1 MRLPRPRPLSP
12 AVPVAALADIALL
25 LVFFF
30 LLSTSYAPEGEPVD
44 LPRAEGLHE
53 APSDAACVIVQ
64 RRAGASRGDE
74 LGWRF
79 SERNGE
85 VHDLPGPG
93 ALYFEASRIVDVDP
107 ERTFLLRIDAS
118 VRFAVVDDVL
128 ETLRKAGVRNVVLSA
143 RSDDSGGA

>member
-12 AVPVAALADIALL
+12 TVPVAALADIALL

-30 LLSTSYAPEGEPVD
+30 LLSTTFAPGREDVD
-44 LPRAEGLHE
+44 LPRATGLHE
-53 APSDAACVIVQ
+53 APPGAACVIVL
-64 RRAGASRGDE
+64 RHIGSSRGEE

-85 VHDLPGPG
+85 VHDLDGPE

-107 ERTFLLRIDAS
+107 ERTFLLRIDAA
-118 VRFAVVDDVL
+118 VRFAVVDDTL
-128 ETLRKAGVRNVVLSA
+128 ETLRKAGVRNVLLSA
-143 RSDDSGGA
+143 RPDDSGGA